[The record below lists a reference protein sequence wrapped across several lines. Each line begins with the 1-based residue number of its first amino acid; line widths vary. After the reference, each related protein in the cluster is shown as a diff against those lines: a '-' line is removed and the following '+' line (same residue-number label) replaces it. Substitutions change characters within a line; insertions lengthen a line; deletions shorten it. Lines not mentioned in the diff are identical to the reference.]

1 MVQRTGYDSRACPE
15 SSWRIADEETSN
27 TFPIPEIS
35 HDPCLVLS
43 PHAYFLALA
52 FGDGAF
58 AAPDLVGPEALF
70 KLRVVDGLVE
80 ARIPWKYDVLD
91 LHVFRKSH
99 QTVYGTRISRQ
110 LLPGSTVRPWLR
122 KLGRIS
128 GMKKIC
134 YPYVLRYS
142 AGKAFDSCSMC

>member
-1 MVQRTGYDSRACPE
+1 MSG
-15 SSWRIADEETSN
+15 SSQDMANGGFSN
-27 TFPIPEIS
+27 TFPIPEIR

-52 FGDGAF
+52 FSDRAF
-58 AAPDLVGPEALF
+58 AAQDLVGPEALF
-70 KLRVVDGLVE
+70 KLRVVDGLME
-80 ARIPWKYDVLD
+80 ARIPWRNDVLD

-99 QTVYGTRISRQ
+99 QTVYGTRISAKS
-110 LLPGSTVRPWLR
+110 LPDSTVRPWLR
-122 KLGRIS
+122 RLGEVT

-134 YPYVLRYS
+134 HPYVLRYA